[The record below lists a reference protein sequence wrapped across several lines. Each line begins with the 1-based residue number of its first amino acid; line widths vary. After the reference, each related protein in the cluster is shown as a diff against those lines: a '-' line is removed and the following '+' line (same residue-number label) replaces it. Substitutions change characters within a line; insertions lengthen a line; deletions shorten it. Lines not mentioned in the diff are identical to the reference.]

1 MIIDF
6 HVHTFPAAIR
16 DHRERYFDDEPEFKL
31 LYEAPE
37 SKLVSASNIVEM
49 MDEQEV
55 DLSVVFGF
63 PWRNP
68 DTCRKNNDYV
78 LEAVAKYPDRLRGL
92 CCVDSLN
99 PDADQ
104 EVERCLDAGMGG
116 VGELAFYGCGI
127 DGECQLSLD
136 PIMTICRERDVPVLL
151 HTNEEVGHLYPGKT
165 PNTMTQ
171 IYETISRFP
180 DNKIVLAHWGGG
192 IFFYNLLK
200 KAVRETL
207 KNVWYDTA
215 ASPFLYDS
223 RIYNYAKDLV
233 GLDKV
238 LLGTD
243 YPLLKP
249 ARYKKEMAEAG
260 LSQTDK
266 KMVCG
271 QSAARLLRIEGYH
284 KKMESIRSDVDK
296 YLPSQE
302 CSSKRP

>member
-6 HVHTFPAAIR
+6 HVHTFPAEIR
-16 DHRERYFDDEPEFKL
+16 DQRERFFDDEPEFKL
-31 LYEAPE
+31 LYESPQ
-37 SKLVSASNIVEM
+37 SKLVSAEEIIAM
-49 MDEQEV
+49 MDEQGV

-68 DTCRKNNDYV
+68 DTCRQNNDYV
-78 LEAVAKYPDRLRGL
+78 LEATAKYPDRLRGL

-99 PDADQ
+99 PDAAE
-104 EVERCLDAGMGG
+104 EVERCLDAGLSG

-136 PIMTICRERDVPVLL
+136 PIMAMCKERDVPLLL

-165 PNTMTQ
+165 PNTMIQ

-180 DNKIVLAHWGGG
+180 ENKIVLAHWGGG

-200 KAVRETL
+200 KAVKEVLT
-207 KNVWYDTA
+207 NVYYDTA
-215 ASPFLYDS
+215 ASPFLYDP
-223 RIYNYAKDLV
+223 RIYRYAKDLV
-233 GLDKV
+233 GIDKV

-249 ARYKKEMAEAG
+249 ARYFKEMREGG
-260 LSQTDK
+260 LDQEEMDAI
-266 KMVCG
+266 CG
-271 QSAARLLRIEGYH
+271 QNAADLL
-284 KKMESIRSDVDK
+284 KLTV
-296 YLPSQE
+296 
-302 CSSKRP
+302 

>member
-16 DHRERYFDDEPEFKL
+16 DHRERFFDAEPEFKL
-31 LYEAPE
+31 LYESPK
-37 SKLVSASNIVEM
+37 SKLVAASDIIAM

-55 DLSVVFGF
+55 EMSVVFGF

-68 DTCRKNNDYV
+68 DTGRQNNDYV

-99 PDADQ
+99 PDAAL
-104 EVERCLDAGMGG
+104 EVERCLDAGLSG

-127 DGECQLSLD
+127 DGECQLSLG
-136 PIMTICRERDVPVLL
+136 PIMAMCRQRDVPVLL

-165 PNTMTQ
+165 PNTMIQ
-171 IYETISRFP
+171 IYETVSRFP
-180 DNKIVLAHWGGG
+180 ENKIVLAHWGGG
-192 IFFYNLLK
+192 LFFYRLLK
-200 KAVRETL
+200 KAVKETL

-223 RIYNYAKDLV
+223 RIYRYAKDLV

-249 ARYKKEMAEAG
+249 ARYRKEMAEAG
-260 LSQTDK
+260 LSQADVD
-266 KMVCG
+266 MVCG
-271 QSAARLLRIEGYH
+271 QSAAKLL
-284 KKMESIRSDVDK
+284 K
-296 YLPSQE
+296 L
-302 CSSKRP
+302 

>member
-16 DHRERYFDDEPEFKL
+16 DHRHNYFDSEPEFKL
-31 LYEAPE
+31 LYESPK
-37 SKLVSASNIVEM
+37 SKLVAASDIVTM

-68 DTCRKNNDYV
+68 ETCRQNNDYV

-99 PDADQ
+99 PDAVE
-104 EVERCLDAGMGG
+104 EVARCLDADMSG

-136 PIMTICRERDVPVLL
+136 PIMALCRERDVPVLL

-165 PNTMTQ
+165 PNTMIQ
-171 IYETISRFP
+171 IYETMSRFP

-192 IFFYNLLK
+192 LFFYHLLK
-200 KAVRETL
+200 KAVKETL

-223 RIYNYAKDLV
+223 RIYSYAKDLV

-249 ARYKKEMAEAG
+249 ARYRKEMVAAG
-260 LSQTDK
+260 LSQADMA
-266 KMVCG
+266 MVCG
-271 QSAARLLRIEGYH
+271 QSAARLLKIA
-284 KKMESIRSDVDK
+284 I
-296 YLPSQE
+296 
-302 CSSKRP
+302 

>member
-6 HVHTFPAAIR
+6 HVHTFPAEIR
-16 DHRERYFDDEPEFKL
+16 DHRERFFEGEPEFKL
-31 LYEAPE
+31 LYESPK
-37 SKLVSASNIVEM
+37 SKLVSAENIVAT

-68 DTCRKNNDYV
+68 ETCRLNNDYV
-78 LEAVAKYPDRLRGL
+78 IEAVSRHPDRLRGM

-99 PDADQ
+99 PDAAE
-104 EVERCLDAGMGG
+104 EVQRCLDAGLSG

-136 PIMTICRERDVPVLL
+136 PIMAMCRERDVPVLL

-165 PNTMTQ
+165 PNTMIQ
-171 IYETISRFP
+171 IYETVSRFQ
-180 DNKIVLAHWGGG
+180 DNTIVLAHWGGG

-200 KAVRETL
+200 KAVKETL

-215 ASPFLYDS
+215 ASPFLYES
-223 RIYNYAKDLV
+223 RIYSYARDLV
-233 GLDKV
+233 GIDKV

-249 ARYKKEMAEAG
+249 ARYFKEMREGG
-260 LSQTDK
+260 LTREEMDA
-266 KMVCG
+266 VCG
-271 QSAARLLRIEGYH
+271 QNAAGLL
-284 KKMESIRSDVDK
+284 K
-296 YLPSQE
+296 LPV
-302 CSSKRP
+302 

>member
-6 HVHTFPAAIR
+6 HVHTFPAGIR
-16 DHRERYFDDEPEFKL
+16 DHRERFFDDEPEFKL
-31 LYEAPE
+31 LYESPK
-37 SKLVSASNIVEM
+37 SRLVSAEDIVAT
-49 MDEQEV
+49 MDAQGV

-68 DTCRKNNDYV
+68 ETCRLNNDYV
-78 LEAVAKYPDRLRGL
+78 IDAVSRHPDRLKGM

-99 PDADQ
+99 PDAAD
-104 EVERCLDAGMGG
+104 EVRRCLDAGLSG

-136 PIMTICRERDVPVLL
+136 PIMAMCRERDVPVLL

-165 PNTMTQ
+165 PNTMIQ
-171 IYETISRFP
+171 IYETVSRFP
-180 DNKIVLAHWGGG
+180 DNNIVLAHWGGG

-200 KAVRETL
+200 KAVKETL

-215 ASPFLYDS
+215 ASPFLYES
-223 RIYNYAKDLV
+223 RIYSYARDLV
-233 GLDKV
+233 GIDKV

-249 ARYKKEMAEAG
+249 ARYFKEMRECGLNREEMNAVCGRNAAG
-260 LSQTDK
+260 LLKLT
-266 KMVCG
+266 V
-271 QSAARLLRIEGYH
+271 
-284 KKMESIRSDVDK
+284 
-296 YLPSQE
+296 
-302 CSSKRP
+302 

>member
-6 HVHTFPAAIR
+6 HVHTFPADIR
-16 DHRERYFDDEPEFKL
+16 DHRERFFDDEPEFKL
-31 LYEAPE
+31 LYESPK
-37 SKLVSASNIVEM
+37 SKLVSAGDIVAM

-68 DTCRKNNDYV
+68 ETCRLNNDYV
-78 LEAVAKYPDRLRGL
+78 IDAVSRYPDRLRGM

-99 PDADQ
+99 PDAAD
-104 EVERCLDAGMGG
+104 EVQRCLDAGLSG

-136 PIMTICRERDVPVLL
+136 PIMAMCRERDVPVLL
-151 HTNEEVGHLYPGKT
+151 HTNEEVGHFYPGKT
-165 PNTMTQ
+165 PNTMIQ
-171 IYETISRFP
+171 IYETISRYT
-180 DNKIVLAHWGGG
+180 DNTIVLAHWGGG

-200 KAVRETL
+200 KAVKETL

-215 ASPFLYDS
+215 ASPFLYES
-223 RIYNYAKDLV
+223 RIYSYAKDLV
-233 GLDKV
+233 GIDKV

-249 ARYKKEMAEAG
+249 ARYFKEMREGGLTQEEMDAVCGKNAAG
-260 LSQTDK
+260 LLK
-266 KMVCG
+266 
-271 QSAARLLRIEGYH
+271 
-284 KKMESIRSDVDK
+284 
-296 YLPSQE
+296 LPV
-302 CSSKRP
+302 